1 MRLVFLVSLLPAL
14 FAQWLH
20 YPTAGVPRNAD
31 GSVSRSAPAPK
42 TPQGKPDFSGIW
54 TAERNRPCP
63 PGGCNDMEL
72 GQEFQDIGWSLPTGL
87 PFEPWAR
94 DLTKS
99 RIARNGM
106 DDPGSHC
113 RPVGFVKMHTSPF
126 YRKIVQLPDLMLFLT
141 ERDAEHRQIFLDG
154 RALPDDPQPAV
165 GGYST
170 GHWEGDTLV
179 ISSAGF
185 ADGMWLDRN
194 GSPLTDAGKITERF
208 RRPNFGHLEI
218 TLTVDDP
225 KAYTAPWTVT
235 LRQDIAV
242 DTDLVN
248 YYCMEN
254 EKDSGHLV
262 AQ

>member
-1 MRLVFLVSLLPAL
+1 MLL
-14 FAQWLH
+14 
-20 YPTAGVPRNAD
+20 
-31 GSVSRSAPAPK
+31 
-42 TPQGKPDFSGIW
+42 
-54 TAERNRPCP
+54 
-63 PGGCNDMEL
+63 
-72 GQEFQDIGWSLPTGL
+72 
-87 PFEPWAR
+87 
-94 DLTKS
+94 
-99 RIARNGM
+99 
-106 DDPGSHC
+106 
-113 RPVGFVKMHTSPF
+113 
-126 YRKIVQLPDLMLFLT
+126 LT

-262 AQ
+262 DK